1 MSLTFLNFYQLHLLL
16 RHLGTVT
23 FQNVSI
29 DKVGREYRLM
39 YTVTARVNFYQWVG
53 TRFEYSDTFDVIHGD
68 PTALVEITPAGSAW
82 AGGAPFAQQPVIA
95 IVDAGGK

>member
-1 MSLTFLNFYQLHLLL
+1 MVKSSVIN
-16 RHLGTVT
+16 
-23 FQNVSI
+23 
-29 DKVGREYRLM
+29 
-39 YTVTARVNFYQWVG
+39 
-53 TRFEYSDTFDVIHGD
+53 TFDVIHGD